1 MKLTAAIFLLLVV
14 SVYCSAQTPNIV
26 FILTDDLDTEIGGM
40 TPLEKTKRLIG
51 DNGITFLNM
60 FVTTPICCPSRAS
73 IFTGKYQHNHRTLN
87 NTVDGG
93 CSNTAW
99 QQTEEHK
106 AFPFHLQTQGY
117 DTFFAGKY
125 LNQYGMD
132 TVGGV
137 GHVPPGWSSWVGLVG
152 NSVYYNY
159 TLSVN
164 GTAETHGH
172 DYTSDYLTD
181 VIHKRAKEFLGDKT
195 NDSSPFFMMLS
206 TPACHDPWEPAPQ
219 YESNFPDIQAPRF
232 GSFNTHGKG
241 KHWLIQ
247 QAITPM
253 DNDTIAFVD
262 DVYRRRWRT
271 LLSVDDMVEDLVN
284 TLEAKGLLANTFIF
298 FSSDNGYH
306 TGQFSMPTDKR
317 LLYEFDVRVPLLVRG
332 PGVAAGSKNEENVLN
347 IDFGPTF
354 VELAGGHVPD
364 TMDGKSLASVLHNT
378 RDDSVPFRTEF
389 LTEYQGETNTNIFS
403 CSQWENQGMAYC
415 PVWAHCVC
423 EDSWNNTYTCIRRS
437 DGEQNMKFC
446 QFADSESFEEMYDL
460 SRDHYELMNI
470 AKSHPEERSQ
480 LLDAM
485 SRLVACNGASC
496 RSPQANLS

>member
-1 MKLTAAIFLLLVV
+1 MKLSAAIFLLVMV
-14 SVYCSAQTPNIV
+14 SVHCSASPNIV
-26 FILTDDLDTEIGGM
+26 FILTDDQDTEIGGM

-51 DNGITFLNM
+51 ENGMTFLNM
-60 FVTTPICCPSRAS
+60 FVTTPVCCPSRSS
-73 IFTGKYQHNHRTLN
+73 IFTGKYQHNHGTLN
-87 NTVDGG
+87 NTVEGG
-93 CSNTAW
+93 CSSSDW
-99 QQTEEHK
+99 QHAQEPQ
-106 AFPFHLQTQGY
+106 AFPVHLLAHGY

-125 LNQYGMD
+125 LNQYGTD
-132 TVGGV
+132 PAGGV
-137 GHVPPGWSSWVGLVG
+137 AHVPPGWNSWVGLVG

-164 GTAETHGH
+164 GTAESHGH

-181 VIHKRAKEFLGDKT
+181 IIHKRAMEFLSDKT
-195 NDSSPFFMMLS
+195 NDSTPFFMMLS
-206 TPACHDPWEPAPQ
+206 TPACHAPWEPAPQ
-219 YESNFPDIQAPRF
+219 YVNNFPDQQAPRF
-232 GSFNTHGKG
+232 GSFNTFGKG

-253 DNDTIAFVD
+253 ENDTIAFVE

-284 TLEAKGLLANTFIF
+284 TLEAKGLLSNTFIF

-306 TGQFSMPTDKR
+306 AGQFSMPTGKR
-317 LLYEFDVRVPLLVRG
+317 LLYESDVRVPLLVRG
-332 PGVAAGSKNEENVLN
+332 PGIPAGSESMENVLN
-347 IDFGPTF
+347 IDFAPTF
-354 VELAGGHVPD
+354 VELVGGHVPD
-364 TMDGKSLASVLHNT
+364 TMDGMSLASLLHNT
-378 RDDSVPFRTEF
+378 RDVSVPFRTEF
-389 LTEYQGETNTNIFS
+389 LTEYHGEANTGISS
-403 CSQWENQGMAYC
+403 CSQWDDQGMAYC
-415 PVWAHCVC
+415 HTWTHCVC

-446 QFADSESFEEMYDL
+446 QFADSENFEEMYDL

-470 AKSHPEERSQ
+470 AKSHPEERTQ

-485 SRLVACNGASC
+485 SRLVVCDGPTC